1 MSYTDS
7 ADAAESSGPPGGDLG
22 ADLQLGLELADL
34 ADSVTRRWW
43 RNPALNARRKPDGTI
58 VTPADEQVEEVLRV
72 RLAAARPADAVLGE
86 EQGLSGSFGAPR
98 TWVLDPIDGTSHFF
112 RGRIGFATLI
122 SLLIGG
128 VPVIGV
134 ISMPARG
141 SRWWGAVGLVADSTG
156 GPLHVSD
163 AASLADASVVVAE
176 PLSWGEHQPG
186 LELVHAQ
193 AAETYPAADIGL
205 FCDVAEGRA
214 DVALIPSGD
223 VWDLA
228 APYAVVTAAGGVCTD
243 LTGTPRPDGRALV
256 AAAPRL
262 HAQVLVVLNSATRT

>member
-7 ADAAESSGPPGGDLG
+7 ADAAKSSGPPGGDLG
-22 ADLQLGLELADL
+22 ADLQLGLELAEL
-34 ADSVTRRWW
+34 ADAVTRRWW
-43 RNPALNARRKPDGTI
+43 RNPGLTARRKSDGTI

-86 EQGLSGSFGAPR
+86 EQGLSGPHGASR
-98 TWVLDPIDGTSHFF
+98 MWVLDPIDGTAHFL

-128 VPVIGV
+128 VPVVGV

-141 SRWWGAVGLVADSTG
+141 SRWWGAVGLDADSTG
-156 GPLHVSD
+156 GPLHVSH
-163 AASLADASVVVAE
+163 AASLRDSAVVVAE
-176 PLSWGEHQPG
+176 PLSWGEHQRG
-186 LELVHAQ
+186 LELVHTE
-193 AAETYPAADIGL
+193 AAETYPAADVGL

-214 DVALIPSGD
+214 DAALIPSGD

-228 APYAVVTAAGGVCTD
+228 APYAVVTAAGGLCSD

-262 HAQVLVVLNSATRT
+262 HAQVLVLLNSATRT